1 MDDSQEEKKNEEKIK
16 VDKDDSLQFD
26 IINLDIANA
35 PFNLNIYQ
43 EEENFALAITGNTF
57 ETLWKLR
64 NKYLIDKD
72 ESAKEYYYIF
82 RKILQNGFIFARMSP
97 DHKTILV
104 ECLREEKFTVL
115 MCGDGANDCGA
126 LRAADVGVSL
136 SMEEAS
142 IAAHF
147 TSNKPDIS
155 CLIKLLREGKASLTT
170 SIQTF
175 KYMMMYSVVQFTTV
189 TLLFIFNS
197 YLSDNQFL
205 AIDLFLILPL
215 AFLIARTGA
224 YEKLTSD
231 QPNGALISVPIISSI
246 LLQTTITFIFQYG
259 IYLILSYQSFFD
271 KKECRTGEDDQV
283 YPCQVNSAIFL
294 VANFQY
300 IISAL
305 VFSISK
311 PFRKP
316 IYSNFP
322 LCFFVLLCI
331 GYSIYIIIK
340 PDEYSKSFLDL
351 ESFPKDSII
360 PYLILIINLVNYM
373 ISYFIE
379 KSIIPAITEK
389 YRKYKCRQLIKKIKN
404 RNVNV
409 NLNQV
414 HKIRN

>member
-1 MDDSQEEKKNEEKIK
+1 M
-16 VDKDDSLQFD
+16 
-26 IINLDIANA
+26 
-35 PFNLNIYQ
+35 NIYQ

-64 NKYLIDKD
+64 NKYLIDND
-72 ESAKEYYYIF
+72 EKSKEYYYIF

-136 SMEEAS
+136 SEEEAS

-175 KYMMMYSVVQFTTV
+175 KYMMIYSVIQFTAV
-189 TLLFIFNS
+189 TLLLIFNS

-205 AIDLFLILPL
+205 ASDLFIIFPL

-231 QPNGALISVPIISSI
+231 QPNGELICLPIVSSI
-246 LLQTTITFIFQYG
+246 LMQTIVQFACQYG
-259 IYLILSYQSFFD
+259 IYLILITQDYFD
-271 KKECRTGEDDQV
+271 KKECKTDEHNV
-283 YPCQVNSAIFL
+283 FPCLVNS
-294 VANFQY
+294 V
-300 IISAL
+300 
-305 VFSISK
+305 K
-311 PFRKP
+311 
-316 IYSNFP
+316 
-322 LCFFVLLCI
+322 
-331 GYSIYIIIK
+331 
-340 PDEYSKSFLDL
+340 
-351 ESFPKDSII
+351 
-360 PYLILIINLVNYM
+360 
-373 ISYFIE
+373 
-379 KSIIPAITEK
+379 
-389 YRKYKCRQLIKKIKN
+389 
-404 RNVNV
+404 
-409 NLNQV
+409 
-414 HKIRN
+414 